1 MCGREIGKR
10 LIDKNIN
17 IMKLLY
23 IVQYFRFPDENGS
36 TRAYDLASSFVK
48 RGVDVTVITSN
59 EYGTQKEKWAYLER
73 EGLKMHYL
81 DCAYNNN
88 MGFADRI
95 KAFMRFFTNASK
107 KALTIDYDLMLASS
121 TPLTNGIPALVTN
134 WKRKKP
140 YVFEVRDVWPGVPIA
155 MGYFKNKLAQKA
167 LYAFEKR
174 IYKKASA
181 IVPLST
187 GMDANIKL
195 RYPND
200 KSVVI
205 PNISE
210 VNRFADIKKTTDITV
225 PEGKKMVL
233 YAGTMGNVNGIG
245 YVVELA
251 EKTLPMDPDLLYY
264 IVGRGKEKDMLLKMA
279 EEKGVLNKNF
289 FIFEPVKKDD
299 LPYLY
304 SICTVGSS
312 FVIDLPALW
321 DNSANKFFDTLAAH
335 KPMVINHR
343 GWQADEIEKH
353 NYGYVLP
360 PVVTDE
366 AAEKFVAYMN
376 NAELLKQ
383 QGETAYKHAV
393 EEYSLEVAVEKYMGI
408 FEKIVKGEK

>member
-1 MCGREIGKR
+1 
-10 LIDKNIN
+10 
-17 IMKLLY
+17 MKLLY
-23 IVQYFRFPDENGS
+23 IVQYFRFPDETGS
-36 TRAYDLASSFVK
+36 TRPYDLASSFVK
-48 RGVDVTVITSN
+48 KGVDVTVITSN
-59 EYGTQKEKWAYLER
+59 EYGTQTEKWKYIER
-73 EGLKMHYL
+73 DGIKMHYL

-95 KAFMRFFTNASK
+95 KAFMRFFTNATK
-107 KALTIDYDLMLASS
+107 KAMSLDYDLMLASS
-121 TPLTNGIPALVTN
+121 TPLTNGIPALVTK
-134 WKRKKP
+134 WRKKKP

-155 MGYFKNKLAQKA
+155 MGYFKNKMAQKP
-167 LYAFEKR
+167 LYAFEKK
-174 IYKKASA
+174 IYKNASA

-210 VNRFADIKKTTDITV
+210 VNRFADIAKTTDITV

-251 EKTLPMDPDLLYY
+251 EKTLALDLDLLYY
-264 IVGRGKEKDMLLKMA
+264 IVGKGKEKDQLLKMA

-289 FIFEPVKKDD
+289 FIFDPVKKDD

-312 FVIDLPALW
+312 FVVDIPALW

-360 PVVTDE
+360 PAVDDKM
-366 AAEKFVAYMN
+366 AADFVAYMN

-393 EEYSLEVAVEKYMGI
+393 EEYSLEVAVEKYMSI
-408 FEKIVKGEK
+408 FNSISK